1 MLYSGQMNKT
11 SPKAALAAAI
21 LSLSLALTGCAT
33 ANDSVNHGSMDMEQ
47 TNPDAKLTEQAG
59 FAQMMIP
66 HHTQAIT
73 MAAFAKENAKDPQVL
88 KLAEQ
93 IYTEQAAEIETM
105 KAWIGDTS
113 IPEGSMSEGMLTEAQ
128 MTELGAAKGA
138 DFDKLFL
145 EEMAA
150 HHQGAIAMASAF
162 QDTENAE
169 LKKLV
174 TSILQVQT
182 IENSMI
188 KILLKK

>member
-1 MLYSGQMNKT
+1 MNKT
-11 SPKAALAAAI
+11 SPKAALAAAL
-21 LSLSLALTGCAT
+21 LSLSLALTGCAAT
-33 ANDSVNHGSMDMEQ
+33 TDSVNHGSMDMEQ

-73 MAAFAKENAKDPQVL
+73 MAAYAKENAKDPQVL
-88 KLAEQ
+88 ALAEQ
-93 IYTEQAAEIETM
+93 IYNEQAAEIETM
-105 KAWIGDTS
+105 KAWLGGVAV
-113 IPEGSMSEGMLTEAQ
+113 PEGMMSDGMLTEAQ
-128 MTELGAAKGA
+128 MTELSAAKGA

-145 EEMAA
+145 AGMAA
-150 HHQGAIAMASAF
+150 HHMGAIAMATQF
-162 QDTENAE
+162 QNTEDPE

-188 KILLKK
+188 KILQNK

>member
-1 MLYSGQMNKT
+1 MASHDM
-11 SPKAALAAAI
+11 
-21 LSLSLALTGCAT
+21 
-33 ANDSVNHGSMDMEQ
+33 GSMGQNVKVADDVM
-47 TNPDAKLTEQAG
+47 

-66 HHTQAIT
+66 HHMQAIT
-73 MAAFAKENAKDPQVL
+73 MSAYAKDNAKNPQVL
-88 KLAEQ
+88 ALAKLIYNEQ
-93 IYTEQAAEIETM
+93 GAEIATM
-105 KAWIGDTS
+105 KSWLNGATV
-113 IPEGSMSEGMLTEAQ
+113 PTNMMSNGMLSDAQ
-128 MTELGAAKGA
+128 MKELAAAKGA

-145 EEMAA
+145 EGMTQ
-150 HHQGAIAMASAF
+150 HHKGAIAMASAF